1 MNQYPS
7 TGLLLKFR
15 AVKSNKMKKN
25 KLIVLGLMPFLF
37 ACGGSEDTPEEKS
50 NEETVEETCSFSYD
64 ESSTILTWTAFKLTE
79 KVGVDGSFD
88 EINVIANE
96 SEDMFGVL
104 RGATFDI
111 PVASVNSQDP
121 VRDPKIRDAFFG
133 AMDSTASITG
143 EIISIDAASAKVSI
157 TMNRKTVEYDG
168 EVSVE
173 DETIT
178 MKTTINILDF
188 DGQGSIDSIGV
199 VCEEKHTGDDGVNK
213 FWEDVNIAVQTK
225 LIKECK

>member
-1 MNQYPS
+1 
-7 TGLLLKFR
+7 
-15 AVKSNKMKKN
+15 MKN
-25 KLIVLGLMPFLF
+25 RNLIVLGLLPIMF
-37 ACGGSEDTPEEKS
+37 ACGGSE
-50 NEETVEETCSFSYD
+50 EETTTEEEVVQEEVCTYSYD

-88 EINVIANE
+88 EINVVAQE

-104 RGATFDI
+104 SGATFDI

-133 AMDSTASITG
+133 SMDATASITG
-143 EIISIDAASAKVSI
+143 EIISIDANTSKVSI
-157 TMNRKTVEYDG
+157 TMNGNTVEYDG

-188 DGQGSIDSIGV
+188 DGQKSIDAIGE
-199 VCEEKHTGDDGVNK
+199 VCEEKHTGEDGVNK

-225 LIKECK
+225 LIKNCE

>member
-1 MNQYPS
+1 
-7 TGLLLKFR
+7 
-15 AVKSNKMKKN
+15 MKN
-25 KLIVLGLMPFLF
+25 RKLIVLGLIPFLF
-37 ACGGSEDTPEEKS
+37 SCGGSEETEAEESS
-50 NEETVEETCSFSYD
+50 NEEVVEETCTYSYD

-79 KVGVDGSFD
+79 KIGVDGSFD
-88 EINVIANE
+88 EINVNANE

-104 RGATFDI
+104 TGATFDI

-133 AMDSTASITG
+133 SMDSTASITG
-143 EIISIDAASAKVSI
+143 EIISIDANTAKVKI
-157 TMNRKTVEYDG
+157 TMNNKSVEYDG
-168 EVSVE
+168 EVTVE

-188 DGQGSIDSIGV
+188 DGQGSIDAIGV
-199 VCEEKHTGDDGVNK
+199 VCEEKHTGEDGVNK

>member
-1 MNQYPS
+1 
-7 TGLLLKFR
+7 
-15 AVKSNKMKKN
+15 MKN
-25 KLIVLGLMPFLF
+25 RNLIVLGLLPIMF
-37 ACGGSEDTPEEKS
+37 ACGGSE
-50 NEETVEETCSFSYD
+50 EETTTEEEVVQEEVCTYSYD

-88 EINVIANE
+88 EINVVAQE

-104 RGATFDI
+104 SGATFDI

-133 AMDSTASITG
+133 SMDATSSITG
-143 EIISIDAASAKVSI
+143 EIISMDASTAKVSI
-157 TMNRKTVEYDG
+157 TMNGNTVEYDG

-188 DGQGSIDSIGV
+188 DGQKSIDAIGE
-199 VCEEKHTGDDGVNK
+199 VCEEKHTGEDGVNK

-225 LIKECK
+225 LIKNCE

>member
-1 MNQYPS
+1 
-7 TGLLLKFR
+7 
-15 AVKSNKMKKN
+15 MKN
-25 KLIVLGLMPFLF
+25 RKLIVLGLIPFLF
-37 ACGGSEDTPEEKS
+37 SCGGSEEVEEETT
-50 NEETVEETCSFSYD
+50 NEEVVEETCTYSYD

-104 RGATFDI
+104 TGATFDI

-133 AMDSTASITG
+133 SMDSTASITG
-143 EIISIDAASAKVSI
+143 EIISIDATTAKVSI
-157 TMNRKTVEYDG
+157 TMNNKTVEYDG
-168 EVSVE
+168 EVTVE
-173 DETIT
+173 GESIT

-188 DGQGSIDSIGV
+188 DGQGSIDAIGV
-199 VCEEKHTGDDGVNK
+199 VCEEKHTGEDGINK

-225 LIKECK
+225 LVKDCK

>member
-1 MNQYPS
+1 
-7 TGLLLKFR
+7 
-15 AVKSNKMKKN
+15 MKN
-25 KLIVLGLMPFLF
+25 RKLIVLGLIPFLF
-37 ACGGSEDTPEEKS
+37 SCGGSEEVEEETT
-50 NEETVEETCSFSYD
+50 NEEVVEETCTYSYD

-104 RGATFDI
+104 TGATFDI

-133 AMDSTASITG
+133 SMDSTASITG
-143 EIISIDAASAKVSI
+143 EIISIDATTAKVSI
-157 TMNRKTVEYDG
+157 NMNNKTVEYDG
-168 EVSVE
+168 EVTVE
-173 DETIT
+173 GESIT

-188 DGQGSIDSIGV
+188 DGQGSIDAIGV
-199 VCEEKHTGDDGVNK
+199 VCEEKHTGEDGINK

-225 LIKECK
+225 LVKDCK